1 MLSAVG
7 LFALFVIASY
17 SARKS
22 YIAIVKLR
30 KYEERSE
37 QAAKRFDTAAH
48 ELYKTRATQASSA
61 AAITFSLVSS
71 VALFLRTVVSSS
83 VSSTWEL
90 ILPPLN
96 AITILAAFLHNQ
108 HFWKAKPKVPFVAGY
123 NDGIGKSKEIRQL
136 MIPLGLGWA
145 MVGLFWWAG
154 Q

>member
-61 AAITFSLVSS
+61 AAVCTSFLPVTYTPPH
-71 VALFLRTVVSSS
+71 LRTTEALATVKNTRSGETAVML
-83 VSSTWEL
+83 TW
-90 ILPPLN
+90 
-96 AITILAAFLHNQ
+96 
-108 HFWKAKPKVPFVAGY
+108 
-123 NDGIGKSKEIRQL
+123 
-136 MIPLGLGWA
+136 
-145 MVGLFWWAG
+145 
-154 Q
+154 